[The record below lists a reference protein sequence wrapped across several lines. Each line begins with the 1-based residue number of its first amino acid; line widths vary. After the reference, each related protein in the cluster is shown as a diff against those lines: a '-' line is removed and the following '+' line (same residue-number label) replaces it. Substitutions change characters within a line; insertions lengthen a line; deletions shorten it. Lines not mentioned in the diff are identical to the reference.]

1 MKHANLLFQPSAAPL
16 NVALLLL
23 PESSMMSLASTLDP
37 MRAANRF
44 ARRPL
49 FNWSV
54 LTPSGAPATLTC
66 GLDVASAG
74 NLANLGAADLLVVIS
89 GFNQAQHAPAPVL
102 RELRQLAAQL
112 PCIGGVEAGPWV
124 LARAGLL
131 SGQPATTH
139 WEDLE
144 DFAAAHPDIDVQ
156 DARFVITHNRMTAGG
171 ASPAMDMMLELIRA
185 RHGAALAMK
194 VAGVFIYESAA
205 GGSDRQPLMARARVE
220 RRDPLVARAL
230 DIMES
235 ALDEPIPMAQLCQ
248 QLGVSRRAL
257 ETRFARR
264 LNMAP
269 GAAYRGL
276 RLESAARLV
285 RDTAH
290 TMQDI
295 ALRCGFNSPAAF
307 NHAFRA
313 KFGQSP
319 RQMRARA

>member
-1 MKHANLLFQPSAAPL
+1 MLFQPSDTPL
-16 NVALLLL
+16 KVGLLVL

-49 FNWSV
+49 FSWTIV
-54 LTPSGAPATLTC
+54 TPNGAPATLTC
-66 GLDVASAG
+66 GLDVASTG
-74 NLANLGAADLLVVIS
+74 TLADLGATDLLIVIS
-89 GFNQAQHAPAPVL
+89 GFNQSLHAPPAV
-102 RELRQLAAQL
+102 LRQLQRLAPRL
-112 PCIGGVEAGPWV
+112 MGIGGVEAGTWV

-131 SGQPATTH
+131 SGQRATTH

-144 DFAAAHPDIDVQ
+144 DFATAHPDVEVQ
-156 DARFVITHNRMTAGG
+156 GARFVISDNRMTAGG
-171 ASPAMDMMLELIRA
+171 AAPAMDMMLELIRA
-185 RHGAALAMK
+185 RHGASLARQ
-194 VAGVFIYESAA
+194 VAGVFIYETVAKGA
-205 GGSDRQPLMARARVE
+205 DRQPLMARARVE

-230 DIMES
+230 DVMEA
-235 ALDEPIPMAQLCQ
+235 ALDEPLPIARLAQ

-257 ETRFARR
+257 ETRFTRA

-269 GAAYRGL
+269 GTAYRGL

-290 TMQDI
+290 PMQDI

-307 NHAFRA
+307 NHAFRTRFA
-313 KFGQSP
+313 QTP
-319 RQMRARA
+319 RQMRARS

>member
-1 MKHANLLFQPSAAPL
+1 MIFQPSAKPL
-16 NVALLLL
+16 HVGLLLL

-49 FNWSV
+49 FSWRIV
-54 LTPSGAPATLTC
+54 TPDGLPATLTC
-66 GLDVASAG
+66 GLDVASG
-74 NLANLGAADLLVVIS
+74 GSLATLGAVDLLLVIS
-89 GFNQAQHAPAPVL
+89 GFNQARHAPAPIL
-102 RELRQLAAQL
+102 RQLRQLAPRLACL
-112 PCIGGVEAGPWV
+112 GGVEAGTWV

-131 SGQPATTH
+131 SGQQATTH

-144 DFAAAHPDIDVQ
+144 DFAAAHPEVDVQ
-156 DARFVITHNRMTAGG
+156 GARFVITHNRITAGG

-185 RHGAALAMK
+185 RYGVALALQ

-205 GGSDRQPLMARARVE
+205 GGADRQPLMARARLE

-230 DIMES
+230 
-235 ALDEPIPMAQLCQ
+235 
-248 QLGVSRRAL
+248 
-257 ETRFARR
+257 ETRFARS

-269 GAAYRGL
+269 GQACRNL

-290 TMQDI
+290 PMAEI
-295 ALRCGFNSPAAF
+295 ALRCGFSSPAAF
-307 NHAFRA
+307 NHAFLA
-313 KFGQSP
+313 KFGQNP
-319 RQMRARA
+319 RQMRARS

>member
-1 MKHANLLFQPSAAPL
+1 MKHANMIFQPSTKPL
-16 NVALLLL
+16 QVGLLVL

-49 FNWSV
+49 FSWSIV
-54 LTPSGAPATLTC
+54 TPNGTPATLTC

-74 NLANLGAADLLVVIS
+74 KLATLGAVDLLIVIS
-89 GFNQAQHAPAPVL
+89 GFNQSLHATPTLLHQLRRMAPRL
-102 RELRQLAAQL
+102 SCL
-112 PCIGGVEAGPWV
+112 GGVEAGAWV

-131 SGQPATTH
+131 AGQRATTH

-144 DFAAAHPDIDVQ
+144 DFAAAHPEIDVRA
-156 DARFVITHNRMTAGG
+156 DRFVITPNRITAGG
-171 ASPAMDMMLELIRA
+171 AAPAMDMMLELIRA
-185 RHGAALAMK
+185 RHGSTLALH
-194 VAGVFIYESAA
+194 VAGVFVYESTAD
-205 GGSDRQPLMARARVE
+205 GSDRQPLMARARLE

-230 DIMES
+230 DLMES
-235 ALDEPIPMAQLCQ
+235 ALDDPLPINRICQ

-257 ETRFARR
+257 ETRFLRA

-269 GAAYRGL
+269 GSTYRGL

-290 TMQDI
+290 PIQDI
-295 ALRCGFNSPAAF
+295 ALRCGFSSPAVF

-313 KFGQSP
+313 RFTQSP

>member
-1 MKHANLLFQPSAAPL
+1 MIFQPSTKPL
-16 NVALLLL
+16 HVGLLLL

-49 FNWSV
+49 FSWAIV
-54 LTPSGAPATLTC
+54 TPDGLPATLTC
-66 GLDVASAG
+66 GLDVASSG
-74 NLANLGAADLLVVIS
+74 SLSTLGAVDLLLVIS
-89 GFNQAQHAPAPVL
+89 GFNQARHAPAPI
-102 RELRQLAAQL
+102 LRQLRQL
-112 PCIGGVEAGPWV
+112 TPRLACLGGVEAGPWV

-131 SGQPATTH
+131 SGQQATTH

-144 DFAAAHPDIDVQ
+144 DFATAHPEVDVQ
-156 DARFVITHNRMTAGG
+156 GARFVITHNRITAGG

-185 RHGAALAMK
+185 RYGVPLALQ

-205 GGSDRQPLMARARVE
+205 GGADRQPLMARARVE

-230 DIMES
+230 DAMEA
-235 ALDEPIPMAQLCQ
+235 ALDEPLSVVRLAQS
-248 QLGVSRRAL
+248 LGVSRRAL
-257 ETRFARR
+257 ETRFARS

-269 GAAYRGL
+269 GQAYRNL

-290 TMQDI
+290 SMGEI
-295 ALRCGFNSPAAF
+295 ALRCGFSSPAAF

-313 KFGQSP
+313 KFGQNP
-319 RQMRARA
+319 RQMRARS